1 MILKGGTMK
10 KKVIK
15 GFVVILCMV
24 IIFLF
29 STDNSV
35 ESTKKSNRVIIEVT
49 SFFKLDLSKKQQQHV
64 IDMFFVPVRK
74 MAHFFIYFVLGI
86 ALVSFLREFSIPI
99 RRLLLLSIFLAFLY
113 ACTDEFHQLFV
124 PGRSGQF
131 IDVILD
137 TFGASVGVFI
147 YYLVFH
153 KKLKEKWYE

>member
-15 GFVVILCMV
+15 GLVVILCMV

-124 PGRSGQF
+124 PGRSGQI

-153 KKLKEKWYE
+153 KKLKEKCYE

>member
-1 MILKGGTMK
+1 MK

-15 GFVVILCMV
+15 GLVVILCMV

-49 SFFKLDLSKKQQQHV
+49 SFFKLDLSKKQQQYV

-124 PGRSGQF
+124 PGRSGQI

-153 KKLKEKWYE
+153 KKLKEKCYE

>member
-1 MILKGGTMK
+1 MILKGDTMK

-15 GFVVILCMV
+15 GLVVILCMV

-124 PGRSGQF
+124 PGRSGQI

-153 KKLKEKWYE
+153 KKLKEKCYE

>member
-15 GFVVILCMV
+15 GLVVILCMV

-124 PGRSGQF
+124 PGRSGQI
-131 IDVILD
+131 IDVLLD

-153 KKLKEKWYE
+153 KKLKEKCYE

>member
-15 GFVVILCMV
+15 GLVVILCMV

-99 RRLLLLSIFLAFLY
+99 RKLLLLSIFLAFLY

-124 PGRSGQF
+124 PGRSGQI
-131 IDVILD
+131 IDVLLD

-153 KKLKEKWYE
+153 KKLKEKCYE

>member
-1 MILKGGTMK
+1 MK

-15 GFVVILCMV
+15 GLVVILCMV

-124 PGRSGQF
+124 PGRSGQI

-153 KKLKEKWYE
+153 KKLKEKCYE

>member
-1 MILKGGTMK
+1 MILKGGSMK

-15 GFVVILCMV
+15 GLVVILCMV

-124 PGRSGQF
+124 PGRSGQI
-131 IDVILD
+131 IDVLLD

-153 KKLKEKWYE
+153 KKLKEKCYE

>member
-15 GFVVILCMV
+15 GLVVILCMV

-49 SFFKLDLSKKQQQHV
+49 SFFKLDLSKKQQQYV

-124 PGRSGQF
+124 PGRSGQI

-153 KKLKEKWYE
+153 KKLKEKCYE

>member
-15 GFVVILCMV
+15 GLVVILCMV

-99 RRLLLLSIFLAFLY
+99 RKLLLLSIFLAFLY

-124 PGRSGQF
+124 PGRSGQI
-131 IDVILD
+131 IDVLLD

-147 YYLVFH
+147 YYLIFH
-153 KKLKEKWYE
+153 KKLKEKCYE

>member
-1 MILKGGTMK
+1 MK

-15 GFVVILCMV
+15 GLVVILCMV

-99 RRLLLLSIFLAFLY
+99 RKLLLLSIFLAFLY

-124 PGRSGQF
+124 PGRSGQI
-131 IDVILD
+131 IDVLLD

-147 YYLVFH
+147 YYLIFH
-153 KKLKEKWYE
+153 KKLKEKCYE

>member
-15 GFVVILCMV
+15 GLVVILCMV

-99 RRLLLLSIFLAFLY
+99 RKLLLLSIFLAFLY

-124 PGRSGQF
+124 PGRSGQI

-153 KKLKEKWYE
+153 KKLKEKCYE

>member
-1 MILKGGTMK
+1 MK

-15 GFVVILCMV
+15 GLVVILCMV

-124 PGRSGQF
+124 PGRSGQI
-131 IDVILD
+131 IDVMLD

-153 KKLKEKWYE
+153 KKLKEKCYE

>member
-1 MILKGGTMK
+1 MK

-15 GFVVILCMV
+15 GLVVILCMV

-99 RRLLLLSIFLAFLY
+99 RKLLLLSIFLAFLY

-124 PGRSGQF
+124 PGRSGQI
-131 IDVILD
+131 IDVLLD

-153 KKLKEKWYE
+153 KKLKEKCYE

>member
-1 MILKGGTMK
+1 MK

-15 GFVVILCMV
+15 GLVVILCMV

-124 PGRSGQF
+124 PGRSGQI
-131 IDVILD
+131 IDVLLD

-153 KKLKEKWYE
+153 KKLKEKCYE